1 MLPPGGRARYGSCRD
16 QMKEARED
24 GRWHGWRERQRQT
37 QRETRLKDTET
48 HIETEEQRQAQ
59 KDTEIVTQ
67 TNGWKE
73 TREPNDT
80 VIERQRQSRNTKRH
94 RHVRTEGLRDRDR
107 MEKETQR

>member
-37 QRETRLKDTET
+37 QRETRLRDTET

-67 TNGWKE
+67 RDKWME
-73 TREPNDT
+73 RDT
-80 VIERQRQSRNTKRH
+80 GTKRH
-94 RHVRTEGLRDRDR
+94 SDRKTKTVQKHKATPTR
-107 MEKETQR
+107 